1 MEPMDAHK
9 RDLESR
15 FDSVGWGLLFLFL
28 AALAIPQG
36 TAEYVAVAVIGG
48 LMLLLNAIR
57 VTLDVSV
64 SWFSVILGSAMLAAG
79 GGALTG
85 VHMDF
90 FALIFVIAGVVTIS
104 GALLRP
110 PRATAG

>member
-1 MEPMDAHK
+1 
-9 RDLESR
+9 
-15 FDSVGWGLLFLFL
+15 
-28 AALAIPQG
+28 
-36 TAEYVAVAVIGG
+36 VAVAVIGG

-57 VTLDVSV
+57 VTVDVPV
-64 SWFSVILGSAMLAAG
+64 RWFSVILGSAMLAAG

-90 FALIFVIAGVVTIS
+90 LALIFVIAGVVTIG

-110 PRATAG
+110 TRATAG

>member
-1 MEPMDAHK
+1 M
-9 RDLESR
+9 
-15 FDSVGWGLLFLFL
+15 
-28 AALAIPQG
+28 
-36 TAEYVAVAVIGG
+36 AVIGG

-57 VTLDVSV
+57 VTVDVPV
-64 SWFSVILGSAMLAAG
+64 GWFSVILGSAMLAAG

-90 FALIFVIAGVVTIS
+90 FALIFVIAGVVTIG

-110 PRATAG
+110 TRATAG